1 VSERD
6 RDRDLTTASVGMIVF
21 LGAWT
26 MTFAALLF
34 VWADVRFSAGA
45 WPPDGEPRA
54 PLVWPA
60 IATVLMALSSWT
72 LGRGLGKLTIALGL
86 AFIGVQLVGW
96 AALWHL
102 GVTPSSGR
110 YGSLMFTFGA
120 FHALHVVVGLVGLA
134 VGLYWRPA
142 SARNWRWFWHFVGA
156 VWLCLFAALYLGGC
170 MPRRKIPGPLK
181 LAGGRVV
188 DLPTLER
195 GRAAYDQYCRPCHG
209 EDGDGKGYSSYGLR
223 PPPRDFTQA
232 LFKFGHVA
240 NGALPPDAELT
251 RLVRHGLNGTAMLPW
266 ELSERELDSAL
277 QYLKTFLPRWSEEAP
292 GEAIEAA
299 PDPYGAARAA
309 EAITRGAEL
318 YAHKAQCLAC
328 HPAYDGAAHATA
340 PAKLKVS
347 DFCLAWKPKARPTD
361 EPECALPVKVLP
373 PDFTRDPLR
382 TVYRGSELPDLYR
395 IIASG
400 ISGSGM
406 PTWKGALP
414 DDEIWAL
421 AYYVRSLQPKK

>member
-1 VSERD
+1 MNERAQ
-6 RDRDLTTASVGMIVF
+6 TTASVGMIVF

-60 IATVLMALSSWT
+60 LATLLMAASSWT
-72 LGRGLGKLTIALGL
+72 LGRGFGKLTIALGL
-86 AFIGVQLVGW
+86 AFIGVQVAGW
-96 AALWHL
+96 SALWRL

-120 FHALHVVVGLVGLA
+120 FHALHVVVGLVGLM
-134 VGLYWRPA
+134 V
-142 SARNWRWFWHFVGA
+142 ARAAARHWRWFWHFVGA

-170 MPRRKIPGPLK
+170 MPRRKISGPLK
-181 LAGGRVV
+181 LAGGRVIDV
-188 DLPTLER
+188 ATLTR
-195 GRAAYDQYCRPCHG
+195 GQAAYDQYCRPCHG
-209 EDGDGKGYSSYGLR
+209 EDGDGKGFSSYALR

-240 NGALPPDAELT
+240 NGALPSDAELG

-266 ELSERELDSAL
+266 ELSERELDATL
-277 QYLKTFLPRWSEEAP
+277 QYLKTFSPRWTQEAP
-292 GEAIEAA
+292 GESIVAP
-299 PDPYGAARAA
+299 PDPFGPTRAA
-309 EAITRGAEL
+309 EAIAKGADL
-318 YAHKAQCLAC
+318 YAHKAQCLTC
-328 HPAYDGAAHATA
+328 HAAYDGNGNVTA
-340 PAKLKVS
+340 PAKLKPT
-347 DFCLAWKPKARPTD
+347 DFCLAWKPGARTLD
-361 EPECALPVKVLP
+361 ERECALPVKVLP

-382 TVYRGSELPDLYR
+382 TIYRGSELADLYR
-395 IIASG
+395 IIAAG
-400 ISGSGM
+400 ISGSNM

-414 DDEIWAL
+414 DDDIWAL
-421 AYYVRSLQPKK
+421 AYYVHSLQPTPKR

>member
-1 VSERD
+1 MSTRAQ
-6 RDRDLTTASVGMIVF
+6 TTASVGMIVF

-34 VWADVRFSAGA
+34 VWADVRFAAGA

-60 IATVLMALSSWT
+60 LATLLMAASSWT
-72 LGRGLGKLTIALGL
+72 LGRGRGKLTIALGL
-86 AFIGVQLVGW
+86 AFIGVQIVGW
-96 AALWHL
+96 SALWRL

-134 VGLYWRPA
+134 VAKA
-142 SARNWRWFWHFVGA
+142 SARHWRWFWHFVGA

-170 MPRRKIPGPLK
+170 APRRKIAGPLH

-188 DLPTLER
+188 DVATLAR
-195 GRAAYDQYCRPCHG
+195 GQAAYDQYCRPCHG
-209 EDGDGKGYSSYGLR
+209 DDGDGKGYSWYGLR

-240 NGALPPDAELT
+240 NGGLPSDAELE
-251 RLVRHGLNGTAMLPW
+251 RIVRHGLNGTAMLPW
-266 ELSERELDSAL
+266 ELSARELDATL
-277 QYLKTFLPRWSEEAP
+277 QYVKTFSPRWTQEAP
-292 GEAIEAA
+292 GESIVAS
-299 PDPYGAARAA
+299 PDPFGPARAA
-309 EAITRGAEL
+309 EAVAKGAEL
-318 YAHKAQCLAC
+318 YAHKAQCLSC
-328 HPAYDGAAHATA
+328 HPAYDGSGHATA
-340 PAKLKVS
+340 PAKLHVS
-347 DFCLAWKPKARPTD
+347 EFCLAWKPHERPTD
-361 EPECALPVKVLP
+361 EPECAVPVKVLP

-382 TVYRGSELPDLYR
+382 TIYRGSELPDLYR
-395 IIASG
+395 IIAAG
-400 ISGSGM
+400 IGGSGM

-414 DDEIWAL
+414 EDEIWAL
-421 AYYVRSLQPKK
+421 AYYVRSLQPPSKR